1 MGLLPVLVLDLLP
14 VLRLLLVLLLEL
26 LLLIVEIL
34 GRYEEQPPWIF

>member
-26 LLLIVEIL
+26 LLLLVEIS